1 MEACLAGARFVG
13 CSLRGMDFAPWNTPA
28 IGVKPFSKGQ
38 RNDCSDAQAALR
50 SNLQSVPEK
59 S

>member
-28 IGVKPFSKGQ
+28 IGMKPFSKGQ
-38 RNDCSDAQAALR
+38 RNDCSNAQTGLR